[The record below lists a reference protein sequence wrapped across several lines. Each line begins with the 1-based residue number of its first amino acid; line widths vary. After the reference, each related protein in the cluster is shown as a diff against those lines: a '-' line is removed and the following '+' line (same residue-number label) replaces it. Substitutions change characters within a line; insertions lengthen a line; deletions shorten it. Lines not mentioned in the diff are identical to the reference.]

1 MKLITLGFLI
11 VLIGM
16 LVIIAGMFSTAYQS
30 WKLSGG
36 GGVGDGE
43 ERPETT
49 VRGGGVIFIGPI
61 PIIFGTDM
69 GAVKIAVIMAIV
81 VMLLA
86 FALFYLPRWLV

>member
-16 LVIIAGMFSTAYQS
+16 LVIIAGMFSMVYQS
-30 WKLSGG
+30 WKISG
-36 GGVGDGE
+36 GGVGE
-43 ERPETT
+43 EKPETT
-49 VRGGGVIFIGPI
+49 VRGGGVILIGPI
-61 PIIFGTDM
+61 PIIFGSDV
-69 GAVKIAVIMAIV
+69 GAVKVAVIMAIV